1 MVSSTE
7 VWEGDDDLA
16 RQRRKRQAR
25 VLDEQL
31 PDSPALTIADVV
43 ADVLA
48 ASESGSGVID
58 VRQYLADE
66 GHHWRTIEAVAGYMQ
81 RYEVP
86 EGILPDTIV
95 TDRVVPEG
103 VMADRGV
110 AEATVA
116 DRVPPAHVVPADERL
131 L

>member
-16 RQRRKRQAR
+16 RQRRKREAR

-31 PDSPALTIADVV
+31 PDTPALTIADVV

-48 ASESGSGVID
+48 ASETATGLID
-58 VRQYLADE
+58 VRQYLTDE

-81 RYEVP
+81 RYEAPDGIVP
-86 EGILPDTIV
+86 DGLASEGIAS
-95 TDRVVPEG
+95 EG
-103 VMADRGV
+103 L
-110 AEATVA
+110 
-116 DRVPPAHVVPADERL
+116 VPADKRYL
-131 L
+131 

>member
-16 RQRRKRQAR
+16 RQRRKREAR

-31 PDSPALTIADVV
+31 PDIPALTIADVV

-48 ASESGSGVID
+48 ASETGTGRID
-58 VRQYLADE
+58 VRKYLADE

-86 EGILPDTIV
+86 DGVGP
-95 TDRVVPEG
+95 DRVG
-103 VMADRGV
+103 S
-110 AEATVA
+110 
-116 DRVPPAHVVPADERL
+116 DRVGSDRVGSDRVGSELVGADLVVPADERL

>member
-16 RQRRKRQAR
+16 RQRRKREAR

-31 PDSPALTIADVV
+31 PDTPALTIADVV

-48 ASESGSGVID
+48 ASETGTGLID

-86 EGILPDTIV
+86 DGVGP
-95 TDRVVPEG
+95 DRVG
-103 VMADRGV
+103 S
-110 AEATVA
+110 
-116 DRVPPAHVVPADERL
+116 DRVGSDRVGSDRVGSELVGADLVVPADERL